1 MKSLLMLFVSMSL
14 MVSLPA
20 SAADSKVAVL
30 DMELLNLTMALK
42 DPQKNAEIAENDQR
56 NVALTESLGREGFAK
71 REQYQLVK
79 ISDAAHAE
87 ADESVG
93 FLFDRPEAAASLG
106 EQFDADYIVVGR
118 YHKPTYLFSYIMLR
132 VVDVDSGEL
141 VEEFKTEVKGR
152 PQETIPRNI
161 ENVMVEIDN
170 RLSQR
175 G

>member
-1 MKSLLMLFVSMSL
+1 MKLLLTLFVSMSL
-14 MVSLPA
+14 VA
-20 SAADSKVAVL
+20 SANVFADSKVAVL

-42 DPQKNAEIAENDQR
+42 DPEKNAEIAEKDQR
-56 NVALTESLGREGFAK
+56 NVALTEELVREGFSK
-71 REQYQLVK
+71 RDHYQLVK
-79 ISDAAHAE
+79 ISDEAHAE

-106 EQFDADYIVVGR
+106 QEHGADYIVVGR

-132 VVDVDSGEL
+132 VVDVASGEL

-152 PQETIPRNI
+152 PQETIPRKI
-161 ENVMVEIDN
+161 ENVMVEIDD

-175 G
+175 